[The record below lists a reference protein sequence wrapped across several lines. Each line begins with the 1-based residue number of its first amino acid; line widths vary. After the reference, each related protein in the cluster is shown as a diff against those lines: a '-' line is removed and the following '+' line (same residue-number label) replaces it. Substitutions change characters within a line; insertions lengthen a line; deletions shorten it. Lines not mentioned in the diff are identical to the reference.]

1 MTRAA
6 SFVLRPVH
14 AWFHWW
20 EARVRGPYRVAAVV
34 AGAAATAAVIH
45 LATDIPLLAAFVI
58 ALVAWIGIGVVQE
71 HADRRV
77 LDVDPEFVAGLHDRF
92 AAVVAPYGFIYR
104 SATGGRASLHDQRE
118 TILYEAVSASSDAVH
133 ARDCVDIWIIRDR
146 TTGTLDVSVDG
157 RALNRLVESAG
168 DHELAERVQRTE
180 GNDADIDALCLAIRL
195 VLPLD

>member
-6 SFVLRPVH
+6 SFVLRPAH

-45 LATDIPLLAAFVI
+45 LATDIPLLAAFVM
-58 ALVAWIGIGVVQE
+58 ALLAWIGIGVVQE

-77 LDVDPEFVAGLHDRF
+77 LEVDPEFVAGVQHRVVP
-92 AAVVAPYGFIYR
+92 VVAPYGFIYR
-104 SATGGRASLHDQRE
+104 SATGGRASRRDLRE
-118 TILYEAVSASSDAVH
+118 TILFEAVSTPSDAAH
-133 ARDCVDIWIIRDR
+133 PQGCVDIWIIRDR

-157 RALNRLVESAG
+157 RSLSRLVESAG
-168 DHELAERVQRTE
+168 DPELAERVQRTE
-180 GNDADIDALCLAIRL
+180 GNDADVDALCLAFGL
-195 VLPLD
+195 VLPLR